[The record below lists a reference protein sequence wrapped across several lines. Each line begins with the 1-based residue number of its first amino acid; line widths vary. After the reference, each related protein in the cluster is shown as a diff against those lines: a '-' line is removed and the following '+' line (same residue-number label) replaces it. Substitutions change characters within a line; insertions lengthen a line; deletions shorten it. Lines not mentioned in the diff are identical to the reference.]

1 MTMILD
7 GSLGLTTP
15 GVVNTAGET
24 IATTLAV
31 TGATNLGALTTTG
44 NTILGDDSTDT
55 LNVGNGG
62 LVKDASGNVG
72 IGTSSPTVKL
82 DVLGDAK
89 FGATVNTGAG
99 VTTGVA
105 SIELGSLRTGDGVA
119 HIDFHGISG
128 GDYQSRA
135 IRSGGVNGALLL
147 TNTGTGNFAI
157 RQEGAGS
164 ILFDTTNTE
173 RMRIDSSGNVG
184 IGTASPASKLAVG
197 GNPPTAGVLAA
208 VSSSGGVSLAL
219 SDNANNSLYVKH
231 VASGVATF
239 GTDSGGQIAFATNGF
254 TERMRIDSSG
264 NVHIGK
270 TAGGAATIG
279 NTFGLSSS
287 GLEYNESVSTNAGG
301 TLALWYMNR
310 QTSTGS
316 IIDFRQATT
325 AVGSIT
331 VTASATAYNTS
342 SDYRLKENI
351 APMVG
356 ALDTVAQLKPVTYN
370 WKADGSSSQGFIAHE
385 LAEVVPDCVSG
396 EKDAVENYIDEEG
409 NEQTR
414 IKPQGIDTSFL
425 VATLTAAIQEQQA
438 LITQLQADVA
448 ALKALSA

>member
-1 MTMILD
+1 MSVVID
-7 GSLGLTTP
+7 GTSGITTP
-15 GVVNTAGET
+15 AET
-24 IATTLAV
+24 V
-31 TGATNLGALTTTG
+31 QGALTTTG
-44 NTILGDDSTDT
+44 NTILGDSSADT

-82 DVLGDAK
+82 EVLGDAK

-147 TNTGTGNFAI
+147 TNTGTGSFAI

-173 RMRIDSSGNVG
+173 RMRIDPSGNVLMG
-184 IGTASPASKLAVG
+184 RTSNSASA
-197 GNPPTAGVLAA
+197 
-208 VSSSGGVSLAL
+208 
-219 SDNANNSLYVKH
+219 
-231 VASGVATF
+231 
-239 GTDSGGQIAFATNGF
+239 
-254 TERMRIDSSG
+254 
-264 NVHIGK
+264 
-270 TAGGAATIG
+270 IG
-279 NTFGLSSS
+279 NTFGLSSA
-287 GLEYNESVSTNAGG
+287 GVGYNESVSTNAGG

-385 LAEVVPDCVSG
+385 LAEVVPDCVTG

-438 LITQLQADVA
+438 LIIQLQADVA
-448 ALKALSA
+448 TLKALSA